1 MNNSEYYESES
12 YSLYVIYDYLESKK
26 IKKRINLI
34 YNLYIAFIIINIST
48 RIFKF
53 MFFSNYLVIIMWN
66 FYV

>member
-53 MFFSNYLVIIMWN
+53 MFF
-66 FYV
+66 F